1 MSGPKTKHDELV
13 EEFASLLDESLI
25 IAITTDHDLDDP
37 AQYEA
42 ARDILKTLASD
53 VVLEEATGFN
63 ASGVANAFGALD
75 DAHDAHDARDSS
87 AQSHDSASHHRDS
100 DSCTTAITSPALEP
114 RDGPSP
120 RITAFEG
127 QSDDFQIRQLQDMF
141 ADLKTHDIQ
150 LAFKKSH
157 GDFFTA
163 MDSLLNT
170 QYLESTGER
179 KKGIDGFFQ
188 PEGTTS
194 SSKKKRKKKQRKG
207 GSSATGSSTNT
218 EPSSPTEREGDS
230 KYLEDILFIAEK
242 LDLPYDEASHAF
254 RLQGCSRER
263 TIIDYL
269 DSYIQQG
276 VRATSDASRARVTE
290 LSNLYHSIPEKYMPP
305 LIGIAGD
312 VDQWV
317 DELAALLNTYFA
329 HLGPQRLA
337 VDYKLTPLVGAEIE
351 IFTPAT
357 ASKTHK
363 RGASSAMPPPPPP
376 IPQSSQPLT
385 YQDAV
390 HAASAH
396 AAARSHSYT
405 AAAASFKK
413 GGSNPLYRQAAAY
426 YAERG
431 RAQAQ
436 TYAQAR
442 SVAADMLVTDNSS
455 RKVIDLHGVE
465 VADGVRIARER
476 AWAWWQGLGE
486 YRDLEARDGFTVITG
501 LGRHSAGGVSRM
513 RQSVAAA
520 LIEDGWKVSVETGR
534 FRITG
539 RRRAV

>member
-1 MSGPKTKHDELV
+1 MRGRKKDDDADDLSELGEPRLDGTDAHVFSSSIGAGGYIPHHKEPPRYIKVRAHHKKTREFNRMFLAQELSTAPQPDDETELPSSA
-13 EEFASLLDESLI
+13 AS
-25 IAITTDHDLDDP
+25 T
-37 AQYEA
+37 
-42 ARDILKTLASD
+42 
-53 VVLEEATGFN
+53 
-63 ASGVANAFGALD
+63 ASGKKRPHKTGAVW
-75 DAHDAHDARDSS
+75 
-87 AQSHDSASHHRDS
+87 
-100 DSCTTAITSPALEP
+100 ALEFSK
-114 RDGPSP
+114 DGHP
-120 RITAFEG
+120 
-127 QSDDFQIRQLQDMF
+127 D
-141 ADLKTHDIQ
+141 
-150 LAFKKSH
+150 
-157 GDFFTA
+157 
-163 MDSLLNT
+163 
-170 QYLESTGER
+170 
-179 KKGIDGFFQ
+179 
-188 PEGTTS
+188 
-194 SSKKKRKKKQRKG
+194 
-207 GSSATGSSTNT
+207 
-218 EPSSPTEREGDS
+218 
-230 KYLEDILFIAEK
+230 LEDILFIAEK

-254 RLQGCSRER
+254 HLQGCSRER

-276 VRATSDASRARVTE
+276 ARATSEASRARVRE
-290 LSNLYHSIPEKYMPP
+290 LSNLYRSIPEKYIPP

-317 DELAALLNTYFA
+317 DELASLLNTYFA

-351 IFTPAT
+351 AFTPAT
-357 ASKTHK
+357 ASKAHN

-376 IPQSSQPLT
+376 MAQSSQPQT
-385 YQDAV
+385 YQDAL

-455 RKVIDLHGVE
+455 RKAIDLHGVE
-465 VADGVRIARER
+465 VVDGVRIARER